1 MPTFASPAR
10 PNMPRPDSRRL
21 RWLIFLVAVPLVV
34 IADQI
39 TKAWIRA
46 YPVGSLIFQ
55 EGFFR
60 IVHIENSG
68 AAFGLFQS
76 HSTVLMVIDFL
87 ALALILSYF
96 AFLHRKFPLFRSSFG
111 WLALSLIFSG
121 ASGNLLDRLNPNIGG
136 ITDFVY
142 IWRWPAF
149 NVADSS
155 ISVGVVLLALTVL
168 FTLEKP
174 KTPNAAQP

>member
-1 MPTFASPAR
+1 
-10 PNMPRPDSRRL
+10 MPRLDSRRL
-21 RWLIFLVAVPLVV
+21 RWLVFFITVPLVV

-39 TKAWIRA
+39 TKTKIRA
-46 YPVGSLIFQ
+46 YPVGEVIFQ

-87 ALALILSYF
+87 ALAIILSYF
-96 AFLHRKFPLFRSSFG
+96 VILYRRFPLFRSVFG

-121 ASGNLLDRLNPNIGG
+121 TSGNLIDRLNPNIGG
-136 ITDFVY
+136 VTDFLY
-142 IWRWPAF
+142 IGPWPAF

-155 ISVGVVLLALTVL
+155 ITVGVILLALTVL
-168 FTLEKP
+168 FTREKP
-174 KTPNAAQP
+174 ETPDPAQF